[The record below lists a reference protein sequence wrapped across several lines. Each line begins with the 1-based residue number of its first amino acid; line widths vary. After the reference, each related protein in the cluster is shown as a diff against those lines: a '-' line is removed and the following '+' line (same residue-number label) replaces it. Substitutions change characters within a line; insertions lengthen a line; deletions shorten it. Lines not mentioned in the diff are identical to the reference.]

1 MIKKKSGFTLIE
13 VLLALA
19 ILAASSYILSGLQ
32 IRALLKLRASREFVE
47 RIYLLK
53 KQLYLF
59 LINPP
64 KSDKPVKIESSAP
77 AVKLVSVRKQISKKS
92 AFAGISPSL
101 YLVESTGTW
110 KGWSADQK
118 ESMISF
124 VYAPEPEKRAS

>member
-1 MIKKKSGFTLIE
+1 MIKKKNGFTLIE

-47 RIYLLK
+47 CIYLLK

-59 LINPP
+59 LIRPP
-64 KSDKPVKIESSAP
+64 KTDKPVKIESTVP
-77 AVKLVSVRKQISKKS
+77 LVKLVSMRKQISKKS
-92 AFAGISPSL
+92 AFAGISASL
-101 YLVESTGTW
+101 YLIESTGIW
-110 KGWSADQK
+110 KGWAADQK

-124 VYAPEPEKRAS
+124 VYVPEAEKRAS

>member
-19 ILAASSYILSGLQ
+19 ILAASSYLLSGLQ
-32 IRALLKLRASREFVE
+32 IRGLLKLRNSRELVE

-64 KSDKPVKIESSAP
+64 TNEKPIKIESELP
-77 AVKLVSVRKQISKKS
+77 AIKIVAVRKQISKKS

-101 YLVESTGTW
+101 YFIDATGTW
-110 KGWSADQK
+110 KGWGVEQK
-118 ESMISF
+118 ESMMSL
-124 VYAPEPEKRAS
+124 VYCPQPEKPAS